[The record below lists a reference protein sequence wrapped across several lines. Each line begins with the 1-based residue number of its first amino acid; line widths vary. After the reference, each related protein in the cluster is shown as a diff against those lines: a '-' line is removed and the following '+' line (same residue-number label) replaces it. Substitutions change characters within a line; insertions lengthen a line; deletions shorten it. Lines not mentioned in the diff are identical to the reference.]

1 MKLNPVAFGTALGG
15 AMAILF
21 LVCGIF
27 AYTSPDLVV
36 SISKS
41 IVHGLDIS
49 PLVPAAKPE
58 FVARSFLTGWVF
70 LSLFAWLF
78 GWLGGNI
85 YNLSN
90 RGRSPA

>member
-1 MKLNPVAFGTALGG
+1 MKINPVAFGNALGG

-36 SISKS
+36 SISQS

-49 PLVPAAKPE
+49 PLIPSAKPP
-58 FVARSFLTGWVF
+58 FVVGSFFIGWVF
-70 LSLFAWLF
+70 MSLSAWLF
-78 GWLGGNI
+78 VWLGGNI